1 MYIDKFTDS
10 CFHYFLCIFD
20 IGVYNVIKFLIIFVY
35 VYTPTTTVE
44 KRKCTQSMHTVD
56 KQSPN
61 ISTTIN
67 INFNVLFKTPYTG
80 RCNKTL
86 TILGASSCP
95 SIHESDSNTQPIL
108 QGRC

>member
-20 IGVYNVIKFLIIFVY
+20 IGLYNVIKFLIIFVY

-44 KRKCTQSMHTVD
+44 KRKCTQSMHIVD

-61 ISTTIN
+61 ISTTVN
-67 INFNVLFKTPYTG
+67 INFNVLF
-80 RCNKTL
+80 NKTL